1 MKRNIAILF
10 AAAVLSAQSAYAAE
24 KKDWTDHW
32 ASAAIGKWYEQGL
45 AKGVENGDFQPD
57 REITRAEFV
66 TLANRCMNFTKTAD
80 TNFND
85 ISGTWFEPQVKIA
98 AAAGYISGYP
108 DNSFRPANAVTR
120 AEAAS
125 IITGLLGLDKN
136 NAQENVQSFDDY
148 EDIPEWSRSAVG
160 AAYREGFIK
169 GYPDNTFRAER
180 SLTRAEAVTL
190 LDNIISGTAVAVDT
204 TENTADES
212 DKYSGEE
219 KIWIG
224 WLIDYD
230 CVGADPSKHKQE
242 CNLMESCIESG
253 EGILLTDTSST
264 NNAGVWIPFDSE
276 SQKQAAG
283 LNKSLAANK
292 YIPTIR
298 VTGHLVANDLASDAG
313 KDTKYPDAIH
323 LSSIEAVY
331 ISDISNDELK
341 AFENVSPTDYKKT
354 SDAGSSGAGS
364 GSSSSLKTE
373 SGVTVTTEF
382 SDLWTDNISV
392 KVGESVKW
400 YVNVPAGTN
409 LNGCGATIKIP
420 GLGWGTDSYNK
431 EEGHLQLAEGSNLVY
446 EFTPAEEAD
455 ILFTCWMGSS
465 CHKNYIHVTADG
477 TYSGPLSG
485 SGNAMGGSSSSGKA
499 TSVKEQETVTAY
511 SDLWNSDIAVKVGV
525 PVKWYV
531 EVPEGTTPKGC
542 GATIKIPG
550 LGWGTD
556 SYNKEEGHLTLA
568 QGKNLVYEFTPNEET
583 DILFTCRM
591 GSSCHK
597 NYIHVTADG
606 TYVPPIVPDA
616 PEEVK
621 VSRFDDE
628 AVAVFS
634 AAESNGTEITGYT
647 VKAYEIG
654 KRKFAVQAS
663 GTESPITIEGLDSG
677 KSYEFTVTAESTS
690 GSSAESVRAAAEEGQ
705 KKITQYGDL
714 WSGDIAIK
722 VGVPVKWYVNVPEG
736 TEPKGCG
743 STIKIPGLGW
753 GTDSYNK
760 EEGHLTLAQGNN
772 LVYEFTPNEET
783 DILFTC
789 RMGSSCHKNHIHVT
803 ADGTYTS
810 AEKTEVSG
818 PEKIAE
824 DTENIDNTNTIENT
838 ENTENVSNTGH
849 IHNETAE
856 SSDAGK

>member
-477 TYSGPLSG
+477 
-485 SGNAMGGSSSSGKA
+485 
-499 TSVKEQETVTAY
+499 
-511 SDLWNSDIAVKVGV
+511 
-525 PVKWYV
+525 
-531 EVPEGTTPKGC
+531 
-542 GATIKIPG
+542 
-550 LGWGTD
+550 
-556 SYNKEEGHLTLA
+556 
-568 QGKNLVYEFTPNEET
+568 
-583 DILFTCRM
+583 
-591 GSSCHK
+591 
-597 NYIHVTADG
+597 
-606 TYVPPIVPDA
+606 
-616 PEEVK
+616 
-621 VSRFDDE
+621 
-628 AVAVFS
+628 
-634 AAESNGTEITGYT
+634 
-647 VKAYEIG
+647 
-654 KRKFAVQAS
+654 
-663 GTESPITIEGLDSG
+663 
-677 KSYEFTVTAESTS
+677 
-690 GSSAESVRAAAEEGQ
+690 
-705 KKITQYGDL
+705 
-714 WSGDIAIK
+714 
-722 VGVPVKWYVNVPEG
+722 
-736 TEPKGCG
+736 
-743 STIKIPGLGW
+743 
-753 GTDSYNK
+753 
-760 EEGHLTLAQGNN
+760 
-772 LVYEFTPNEET
+772 
-783 DILFTC
+783 
-789 RMGSSCHKNHIHVT
+789 
-803 ADGTYTS
+803 
-810 AEKTEVSG
+810 
-818 PEKIAE
+818 
-824 DTENIDNTNTIENT
+824 
-838 ENTENVSNTGH
+838 
-849 IHNETAE
+849 
-856 SSDAGK
+856 